1 MWLLGQSKMLCVQT
15 IVAPPIY
22 RKCVDVDNCNGRR
35 STLFFG
41 VDRRQSLLIVF
52 QQQLSRLSLETI
64 VTIVPIVSRDNR
76 DVNPQV
82 WDYFL
87 ITVKR
92 NVIYFSSKFVLSS
105 SNGPKNRFSSSFLEN
120 EIWSVLSRNFSPIH
134 KFPQGF
140 CQILGRHDV
149 GSVSPSDQFPG
160 ILRWEVILITSRY
173 PYDWEEIN
181 LGVSIISYFE
191 SIWVCG
197 LNW

>member
-1 MWLLGQSKMLCVQT
+1 MAV
-15 IVAPPIY
+15 
-22 RKCVDVDNCNGRR
+22 
-35 STLFFG
+35 
-41 VDRRQSLLIVF
+41 
-52 QQQLSRLSLETI
+52 
-64 VTIVPIVSRDNR
+64 VPIVSRDNR

-92 NVIYFSSKFVLSS
+92 NVIYFSSKFVCLVRMDQKIGSHPLFWKMRFGLSCLGNS
-105 SNGPKNRFSSSFLEN
+105 L
-120 EIWSVLSRNFSPIH
+120 LYTNFSFASIRGSSGVLPN
-134 KFPQGF
+134 
-140 CQILGRHDV
+140 LGGGHDV